1 MNEVDPEGG
10 FVRTNALMSSDAVIV
25 NDCATERSRVTSLA
39 EIDGDETACAF
50 YDIATKNKYFKR
62 LKAENFVET
71 NFNKNIEL

>member
-39 EIDGDETACAF
+39 EIDGDNVTSSGL
-50 YDIATKNKYFKR
+50 YGVVGGQ
-62 LKAENFVET
+62 NFA
-71 NFNKNIEL
+71 